1 LSESLLSRN
10 KYVDYHLESIC
21 EAELKSFEIAGQKP
35 GACEVS
41 LEILGFRR
49 MIRCEAGRLLAYF
62 VGIEGI
68 ILAMFL
74 PVIHEEPIW
83 QSMLDYN

>member
-1 LSESLLSRN
+1 LSESLLFRD

-21 EAELKSFEIAGQKP
+21 EAEPKSFEIAGQKP
-35 GACEVS
+35 EACEVS
-41 LEILGFRR
+41 VEILGFRR
-49 MIRCEAGRLLAYF
+49 MIRCEAGRPLAYF

-74 PVIHEEPIW
+74 PEVLKNRFPYHYEE
-83 QSMLDYN
+83 YN